1 MKKYFIIITNYFHS
15 ENLVRLLLVKKNL
28 NILFVTSIQLDKIK
42 TDFDEIKYM
51 LFLIKDDKL
60 IEKYNKIWAKVSNSI
75 KQFNLRI

>member
-1 MKKYFIIITNYFHS
+1 M
-15 ENLVRLLLVKKNL
+15 KKNL

-51 LFLIKDDKL
+51 LFLINDDKL
-60 IEKYNKIWAKVSNSI
+60 IEKYNKIWTKVSNSI

>member
-1 MKKYFIIITNYFHS
+1 MKKHFIIITNYFHS
-15 ENLVRLLLVKKNL
+15 ENLIRLLLVEKNL

-60 IEKYNKIWAKVSNSI
+60 IEKYNKIWTKVSNSI

>member
-1 MKKYFIIITNYFHS
+1 MKKHFIIITNYFHS

-60 IEKYNKIWAKVSNSI
+60 IEKYNNIWTKVSNSI

>member
-1 MKKYFIIITNYFHS
+1 M
-15 ENLVRLLLVKKNL
+15 VKKNL
-28 NILFVTSIQLDKIK
+28 NVLFVASIQLDKIK

-60 IEKYNKIWAKVSNSI
+60 IEKYNKIWTKVSNSI

>member
-60 IEKYNKIWAKVSNSI
+60 IEKYNKIWTKVSNSI

>member
-1 MKKYFIIITNYFHS
+1 MKKHFIIVTNYFHS
-15 ENLVRLLLVKKNL
+15 ENLIRLLLMKKNL

>member
-1 MKKYFIIITNYFHS
+1 MKKHFIIITNYFHS
-15 ENLVRLLLVKKNL
+15 ENLIRLLLVKKNL
-28 NILFVTSIQLDKIK
+28 NVLFVTSIQLDKIK

>member
-1 MKKYFIIITNYFHS
+1 M
-15 ENLVRLLLVKKNL
+15 KKNL

-60 IEKYNKIWAKVSNSI
+60 IEKYNKIWTKVSNSI

>member
-1 MKKYFIIITNYFHS
+1 MKKHFIIITNYFHS
-15 ENLVRLLLVKKNL
+15 ENLIRLLLVKKNL
-28 NILFVTSIQLDKIK
+28 NILFVKSIQLDKIK

-60 IEKYNKIWAKVSNSI
+60 IEKYNKIWTKVSNSI

>member
-1 MKKYFIIITNYFHS
+1 MKKHFIIITNYFHS
-15 ENLVRLLLVKKNL
+15 ENLMLLLVKKNL

-60 IEKYNKIWAKVSNSI
+60 IEKYNKIWTKVSNSI
-75 KQFNLRI
+75 KKFNLRI

>member
-1 MKKYFIIITNYFHS
+1 MKKHFIIITNYFHS
-15 ENLVRLLLVKKNL
+15 ENLMLLLVKKNL

-60 IEKYNKIWAKVSNSI
+60 IEKYNKIWTKVSNSI

>member
-1 MKKYFIIITNYFHS
+1 MKKHFIIVTNYFHS
-15 ENLVRLLLVKKNL
+15 ENLIRLLLMKKNL

-60 IEKYNKIWAKVSNSI
+60 IEKYNKIWTKVSNSI

>member
-1 MKKYFIIITNYFHS
+1 M
-15 ENLVRLLLVKKNL
+15 KKNL

-51 LFLIKDDKL
+51 LLLIKDDKL
-60 IEKYNKIWAKVSNSI
+60 IEKYNKIWTKVSNSI

>member
-15 ENLVRLLLVKKNL
+15 ENLIRLLLVKKNL

-42 TDFDEIKYM
+42 TDFDGIKYM

-60 IEKYNKIWAKVSNSI
+60 IEKYNKIWTKVSNSI

>member
-1 MKKYFIIITNYFHS
+1 MKKHFIIITNYFHS
-15 ENLVRLLLVKKNL
+15 ENLIRLLLVKKNL
-28 NILFVTSIQLDKIK
+28 NVLFVTNIQLDKIK

-60 IEKYNKIWAKVSNSI
+60 IEKYNKIWTKVSNSI

>member
-1 MKKYFIIITNYFHS
+1 MKKHFIIITNYFHS
-15 ENLVRLLLVKKNL
+15 ENLIRLLLVKKNL
-28 NILFVTSIQLDKIK
+28 NVLFVTSIQLDKIK

-60 IEKYNKIWAKVSNSI
+60 IEKYNNIWTKVSNSI

>member
-1 MKKYFIIITNYFHS
+1 MKKHFIIITNYFHS
-15 ENLVRLLLVKKNL
+15 ENLIRLLLVKKNL
-28 NILFVTSIQLDKIK
+28 NVLFVTSIQLDKIK

-60 IEKYNKIWAKVSNSI
+60 IEKYNKIWTKVSNSI

>member
-1 MKKYFIIITNYFHS
+1 MKKHFIIITNYFHS
-15 ENLVRLLLVKKNL
+15 ENLIRLLLVKKNL

-60 IEKYNKIWAKVSNSI
+60 IEKYNKIWTKVSNSI

>member
-1 MKKYFIIITNYFHS
+1 M
-15 ENLVRLLLVKKNL
+15 VKKNL
-28 NILFVTSIQLDKIK
+28 NVLFVTSIQLDKIK

-60 IEKYNKIWAKVSNSI
+60 IEKYNKIWTKVSNSI

>member
-1 MKKYFIIITNYFHS
+1 MKKHFIIITNYFHS
-15 ENLVRLLLVKKNL
+15 ESLIRLLLVKKNL
-28 NILFVTSIQLDKIK
+28 NVLFVTSIQLDKIK

-60 IEKYNKIWAKVSNSI
+60 IEKYNKIWTKVSNSI

>member
-1 MKKYFIIITNYFHS
+1 MKKHFIIITNYFHS

-60 IEKYNKIWAKVSNSI
+60 IEKYNKIWTKVSNSI

>member
-1 MKKYFIIITNYFHS
+1 MKKHFIIVTNYFHS
-15 ENLVRLLLVKKNL
+15 ENLIRLLLMKKNL

-51 LFLIKDDKL
+51 LLLIKDDKL
-60 IEKYNKIWAKVSNSI
+60 IEKYNKIWTKVSNSI

>member
-1 MKKYFIIITNYFHS
+1 MKKHIIIITNYFHS

-60 IEKYNKIWAKVSNSI
+60 IEKYNKIWTKVSNSI

>member
-1 MKKYFIIITNYFHS
+1 M
-15 ENLVRLLLVKKNL
+15 VKKNL
-28 NILFVTSIQLDKIK
+28 NVLFVTSIQLDKIK

>member
-1 MKKYFIIITNYFHS
+1 M
-15 ENLVRLLLVKKNL
+15 VKKNL

-60 IEKYNKIWAKVSNSI
+60 IEKYNKIWTKVSNSI

>member
-1 MKKYFIIITNYFHS
+1 MKKHFIIVTNYFHS
-15 ENLVRLLLVKKNL
+15 ENLIRLLLMKKNL

-51 LFLIKDDKL
+51 LFLINDDKL
-60 IEKYNKIWAKVSNSI
+60 IEKYNKIWTKVSNSI

>member
-1 MKKYFIIITNYFHS
+1 MKKHFIIITNYFHS
-15 ENLVRLLLVKKNL
+15 ENLIRLLLVKKNL
-28 NILFVTSIQLDKIK
+28 NVLFVASIQLDKIK

-60 IEKYNKIWAKVSNSI
+60 IEKYNKIWTKVSNSI